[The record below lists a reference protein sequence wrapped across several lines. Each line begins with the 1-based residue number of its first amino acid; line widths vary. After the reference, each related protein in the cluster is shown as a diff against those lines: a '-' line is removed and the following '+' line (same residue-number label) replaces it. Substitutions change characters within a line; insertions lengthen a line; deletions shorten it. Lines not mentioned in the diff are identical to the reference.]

1 MAKKSNNKASKMAA
15 KNARRAAE
23 AARKANAKPMKM
35 ANASTG
41 LKLGIEVPS
50 ALASVIMAEDSSA
63 GYDASNPNVAE
74 AASQYTAKI
83 VERTSAK
90 AGYKLLL
97 ELRERFEAGLRH
109 TYPAL
114 TSTTGGY
121 AAMLGDW
128 EDDMIKAGVSQKEMI
143 VSGIIDK
150 AIGDLSIASGNTK
163 VSNVA
168 GMTMMSIAV

>member
-1 MAKKSNNKASKMAA
+1 MAKKSNKASKMAA

-41 LKLGIEVPS
+41 QKLDIKVPS
-50 ALASVIMAEDSSA
+50 ALATLVMAEDSSA
-63 GYDASNPNVAE
+63 GYDASNANVSF
-74 AASQYTAKI
+74 AANEYMAKI

-90 AGYKLLL
+90 VGYKMLL

-109 TYPAL
+109 TYPTL

-121 AAMLGDW
+121 QAMMTDW
-128 EDDMIKAGVSQKEMI
+128 EEDMIKAGVSRKEMI

-150 AIGDLSIASGNTK
+150 AIGELSIASGNTK
-163 VSNVA
+163 VNNVA
-168 GMTMMSIAV
+168 GMTMMSLAV

>member
-1 MAKKSNNKASKMAA
+1 MAKKSNKANKMAA

-50 ALASVIMAEDSSA
+50 ALAAVVMAEDSSA
-63 GYDASNPNVAE
+63 GYDASNPAVKE
-74 AASQYTAKI
+74 AARQYGAKL

-97 ELRERFEAGLRH
+97 ELRERFEAGLRSKYA
-109 TYPAL
+109 TL
-114 TSTTGGY
+114 TSTTGGLQ
-121 AAMLGDW
+121 ALMGDW
-128 EDDMIKAGVSQKEMI
+128 ETEMIDAGVSQKEMI

-150 AIGDLSIASGNTK
+150 VIGDLSIASGNTK
-163 VSNVA
+163 VSNA
-168 GMTMMSIAV
+168 NGMTMMSLAV

>member
-1 MAKKSNNKASKMAA
+1 MAKKSNKANKMAA

-35 ANASTG
+35 ANATTG
-41 LKLGIEVPS
+41 QKLGIEVPS
-50 ALASVIMAEDSSA
+50 ALASLVIAEDASA
-63 GYDASNPNVAE
+63 GY
-74 AASQYTAKI
+74 AATNAAVSFAANEYVAKI

-109 TYPAL
+109 TYSTL

-121 AAMLGDW
+121 QAMMGDW
-128 EDDMIKAGVSQKEMI
+128 ETDMTEAGVTQLEQV

-150 AIGDLSIASGNTK
+150 AIGELSIASGNTK
-163 VSNVA
+163 VSNVN
-168 GMTMMSIAV
+168 GMTMMTLAV